1 MHHWDIG
8 RGEMI
13 CFYFLR
19 PLLLMYGKWV
29 GENLEGKREKFGK
42 LLKWL
47 RSEMMVAWMW
57 EWRVEVE
64 GWIGDLAGVG

>member
-1 MHHWDIG
+1 
-8 RGEMI
+8 
-13 CFYFLR
+13 
-19 PLLLMYGKWV
+19 MYGKWV

-42 LLKWL
+42 LLQWL